1 MGVYQYDD
9 PQTGKGYD
17 LNIVGNAPTEE
28 EFARLANQLRQDRS
42 AFLKDY
48 EERYGTEIEFED
60 GTALGRG
67 YERGKKQVKQAFGET
82 IGTAG
87 EASGLGFLEKYG
99 TGLEERARQ
108 ELGELSLVQPERMQS
123 TDVEGFGTGATYLG
137 ELAGEQATQLGLG
150 LGAAIAAPIVFG
162 ATGVAAPL
170 VIGAGAAALITA
182 PILFGNNVQRQE
194 DEVAAG
200 TKDKVDLGDALTA
213 TFGQATLEGLSDRLL
228 LGLGKPL
235 LGVGKAGWKGLLL
248 RTTNRAGTGAATESL
263 TEVGQQMMER
273 AQAGLPIDS
282 EEAIAEYREAAIA
295 GGLIGGGTRATIGAF
310 GERGDEPVVIPK
322 NKTDAEQEAAET
334 LLLGVEPTLAIT
346 APGTSEAG
354 TGAYTPDTIVT
365 PIQEGQQRT
374 GAGTNVPSLDAS
386 AVAVANNLAGD
397 RQLLDAA
404 KAIEAAGKATV
415 PVLRESLGLSQSA
428 AIGLMRKLE
437 AAGVVSKYTA
447 GKPRSLTL
455 PFEVAAVPNIATV
468 TLPDA
473 GGANAGLGRKSTNI
487 DAGLGD
493 GVSSSGQSL
502 EQLKRGD
509 GARGN
514 TTDAAPPV
522 TGPVGDNLRNVSGDA
537 VSAELGAG
545 TLKAR
550 AAQVLQN
557 ARKQQ
562 QKGSMQLVSK
572 TGAKSLVDAGL
583 LQEEDTLANPILLA
597 KVTALLAEGPETVL
611 NRVGAGT
618 LETEVS
624 PKDVADLT
632 EEVDAIVTEP
642 IVASSGQKDS
652 PEAAAERQ
660 RIAAD
665 PEAYAEKVRQAK
677 EASGY
682 NVPAEVLVDSDE
694 IAARKATL
702 AEGAAAPVQVSPNA
716 GLGGAMLGT
725 AGQNIPKGIRVPNV
739 APQIG
744 ASIPQRELQAVA
756 AARDAAAQ
764 AELDRRFEF
773 DRNKK
778 VKAYHD
784 TQVDVTQPEVTTH
797 TDKEGILDILR
808 DRKAGEPAL
817 TARESAAKIFFSRFR
832 RPVDALDEMGA
843 ASTGIGFTQTVAKNY
858 VSVQTPNGRVPQ
870 LPMYTGQTRS
880 TAVEARKWVLE
891 NLSPAAMAVTR
902 DAAVLARRGTYKYVP
917 TTADINA
924 KRKENNEKRRYDY
937 EVKKDAAAYAKSL
950 ESGKIDAPKKAGDS
964 GLVQALRQKDFE
976 AYELSLLSEKSDARI
991 TLAPAPPWA
1000 KVNEAMLLID
1010 PVHGLNQA
1018 LLPSIRNALQRGDLA
1033 FALNAIASTNP
1044 ITRIRQI
1051 AANLAEVVGTT
1062 KVEVVDDLS
1071 QVVGRRAAGMFD
1083 PETNTIYIDASR
1095 GMNVHTVLHEMTH
1108 AGTSASLENL
1118 SLPETKQLQR
1128 LLEAAREQLGDVR
1141 GTKDMNEFL
1150 SEAFSNPDFQTALAL
1165 MKVDNFLASGWK
1177 KFTNAVRNILRKLM
1191 GMESKRPESPLDE
1204 VDRIILGMLTPSP
1217 ETRSAPQM
1225 MLDSTTVEG
1234 NVRLAQDA
1242 IDAVPTRTRDEYV
1255 QFAGDILYDVS
1266 EPAARG
1272 IKNIILGSLDS
1283 RILTDIA
1290 KKKIPFAPE
1299 LNILIRKMSGAMR
1312 DRSDKLDAMTGN
1324 YSRWAR
1330 KKENKA
1336 AVKILNNI
1344 IPKSTHLRVDPSMP
1358 REFYSTYKAAYS
1370 NVVTNKA
1377 VIKEFPTDKAR
1388 KVWMDKFNKGLDSS
1402 KATKAKPMKNPEPN
1416 DLVAYDALN
1425 AQYRAM
1431 GSEGQAF
1438 YRQMRNFFQDTY
1450 DEIIPALRA
1459 RLEATIP
1466 DAVVR
1471 ATAFEKL
1478 QDILLE
1484 QSGII
1489 RPYFPLMRKGK
1500 HRLQY
1505 YLEDANGQEEVVVQ
1519 YFKSRRNLDRA
1530 FKLAVPLVEN
1540 NRDPANRVPEYTRAD
1555 QPMSFKN
1562 VPSSSFVFDILK
1574 SMEASKD
1581 SFRDKNGNLDNKAY
1595 EATIQGVVDLAL
1607 DAMPERSFMQGFR
1620 QRGDGSSSA
1629 VRGYIGDMTPTNTG
1643 DQDFNALNMMQEKG
1657 RDLNRQL
1664 VQIQAAAELEKFRR
1678 KLKDGNYLKNPETAD
1693 IARKL
1698 DQQAAF
1704 AQSPNVPRW
1713 SQVANGVGFNMT
1725 MGLNFSS
1732 AALTFFDVGMS
1743 SMPVIAAEYGAVNTA
1758 RAYGTATRLLA
1769 NAPKTRGVMV
1779 TGSDG
1784 SPVEQEVKMGIAG
1797 GSIFNY
1803 TKDTLP
1809 PEQQADRLDI
1819 ALDLARE
1826 QGQVNQSLT
1835 QESLEIGRDAPLEGV
1850 NKWTSA
1856 MFHHAERVGRETTF
1870 VSSYTLESK
1879 KLQAKAAAEGRQVS
1893 DQDYRDAAQ
1902 KAIETTEF
1910 TLGSTAAAGRP
1921 TWAYSGAGNILFLF
1935 KRFAI
1940 AKYYMM
1946 YKLGHDSIGS
1956 TKIDKIMQEQGVTQE
1971 EAQQM
1976 ADDRKLARVG
1986 LRNFLISTGLM
1997 AGVGGMPMMGT
2008 FGVIYNMFAD
2018 DDEDD
2023 WEAANRKFFGE
2034 GMYGGLANQLLG
2046 VDAASRISLHSLLY
2060 RPPFIEKDQSPLW
2073 TFAEQVGGPV
2083 LGLSLNTIRG
2093 GGEIWESLASGNMQT
2108 LRRGFE
2114 TIAPSAIRNLS
2125 QGERFYREGTN
2136 TRRGDPITEQ
2146 ISLYSAV
2153 MKAAG
2158 WSPEAYARE
2167 LAYNRNAMRRNKAVE
2182 EPRGKLLRRLN
2193 MARRSGDR
2201 DEVQKVLEMVK
2212 EFNTGLPE
2220 GAEYRKITQKSQD
2233 SSYDTFIRNDGKIRG
2248 GAMHTEFMD
2257 TVREGYDR
2265 GFQGM

>member
-1 MGVYQYDD
+1 MGMYQYIDQ
-9 PQTGKGYD
+9 QTGQNYNFTISGE
-17 LNIVGNAPTEE
+17 APDNE
-28 EFARLANQLRQDRS
+28 EFARISQILNADREKYAEEYKGFFGEAPE
-42 AFLKDY
+42 AFD
-48 EERYGTEIEFED
+48 D

-82 IGTAG
+82 LGTAG

-123 TDVEGFGTGATYLG
+123 TDVKGFGTGATYLG
-137 ELAGEQATQLGLG
+137 ELAGEQVTQLGLG
-150 LGAAIAAPIVFG
+150 LGAAVAAPIVLG

-200 TKDKVDLGDALTA
+200 TKASVDLGDALTA

-322 NKTDAEQEAAET
+322 NKTDAEQRAAELDEAAAAAVLADTET
-334 LLLGVEPTLAIT
+334 APTVEPEQLELNLED
-346 APGTSEAG
+346 PLLQPELRQG
-354 TGAYTPDTIVT
+354 
-365 PIQEGQQRT
+365 QEQGELFT
-374 GAGTNVPSLDAS
+374 T
-386 AVAVANNLAGD
+386 
-397 RQLLDAA
+397 
-404 KAIEAAGKATV
+404 
-415 PVLRESLGLSQSA
+415 
-428 AIGLMRKLE
+428 
-437 AAGVVSKYTA
+437 
-447 GKPRSLTL
+447 
-455 PFEVAAVPNIATV
+455 
-468 TLPDA
+468 A
-473 GGANAGLGRKSTNI
+473 GGAMPTTAAQAVERRPELLTMSDEEFAAYDPKATISGPSIRNDFAVPSDDVYFDIAELRKQNKVVKPTVELPTAAPKPTVITKEMLDDIGVSRQAAMRKRIIGLDLTDETVKTELSKYANNPNPKVKAKAEKINAGIAALLGGADAGLGITPTDIN
-487 DAGLGD
+487 AGLGD
-493 GVSSSGQSL
+493 GVQSSGPSL
-502 EQLKRGD
+502 EQLDGGD
-509 GARGN
+509 STSGD
-514 TTDAAPPV
+514 TTGVAPPV
-522 TGPVGDNLRNVSGDA
+522 TGPVGDNLRDVSGDA
-537 VSAELGAG
+537 IPTEPGAG
-545 TLKAR
+545 TLVDDQDPMVSLM
-550 AAQVLQN
+550 QV
-557 ARKQQ
+557 
-562 QKGSMQLVSK
+562 GSP
-572 TGAKSLVDAGL
+572 
-583 LQEEDTLANPILLA
+583 ANIA
-597 KVTALLAEGPETVL
+597 PE
-611 NRVGAGT
+611 A
-618 LETEVS
+618 
-624 PKDVADLT
+624 VANLT

-642 IVASSGQKDS
+642 IVAPSGQKDS

-665 PEAYAEKVRQAK
+665 PVAYAEKVRQAK

-702 AEGAAAPVQVSPNA
+702 AAGVADPVRVNPNE

-773 DRNKK
+773 GRNKK

-808 DRKAGEPAL
+808 DREAGEPAL

-843 ASTGIGFTQTVAKNY
+843 VSAIGFTQTVAKNF

-870 LPMYTGQTRS
+870 LPMYTGQTKS
-880 TAVEARKWVLE
+880 AAVEALKWVLE
-891 NLSPAAMAVTR
+891 NLSPAALAVTR
-902 DAAVLARRGTYKYVP
+902 DAAVLASRSTYKHVP

-1266 EPAARG
+1266 EPATRG

-1743 SMPVIAAEYGAVNTA
+1743 SMPIIAAEYGAVNTA

-1797 GSIFNY
+1797 SSVFNY

-2125 QGERFYREGTN
+2125 QGERFYREGAN

>member
-1 MGVYQYDD
+1 MGIYQYTD
-9 PQTGKGYD
+9 PATGRNHRFEHAGD
-17 LNIVGNAPTEE
+17 APTDEDYA
-28 EFARLANQLRQDRS
+28 FMADFLRQNR
-42 AFLKDY
+42 
-48 EERYGTEIEFED
+48 EEYAQKYQNVFGREFEAPDD
-60 GTALGRG
+60 GIAIGRG

-82 IGTAG
+82 VGTLG
-87 EASGLGFLEKYG
+87 EESGLGFLANYG
-99 TGLEERARQ
+99 QGLEERGRQ
-108 ELGELSLVQPERMQS
+108 ELGALQLEQPERMQS
-123 TDVEGFGTGATYLG
+123 TDVDGFGSALTYAG
-137 ELAGEQATQLGLG
+137 ELVGEQIPQLGLG
-150 LGAAIAAPIVFG
+150 LAATG
-162 ATGVAAPL
+162 ATAVAAPL
-170 VIGAGAAALITA
+170 LGAGALTTGALGFAAYGVAQA
-182 PILFGNNVQRQE
+182 PMLFGNDIQRQE
-194 DEVAAG
+194 GEVAAG
-200 TKDKVDLGDALTA
+200 RKANVDVGDALTA
-213 TFGQATLEGLSDRLL
+213 TFGQAMLESISGKIL
-228 LGLGKPL
+228 LGGILKP
-235 LGVGKAGWKGLLL
+235 VGKSVYTRIASRFGG
-248 RTTNRAGTGAATESL
+248 GATAEGL

-282 EEAIAEYREAAIA
+282 DDAIAEYREAAIA
-295 GGLIGGGTRATIGAF
+295 GGLIGGGVRSVGF
-310 GERGDEPVVIPK
+310 GERRDTTLDEQTSEQKTTPTVEDYASGTQLLKNAKEALANDPELADASDDLIRTGMDGRYDPLLAEEIIGQRTAGAALDSMGIDRTGPFFTPPTAKNMLDSYNAGKQPATELTPAQETVVAGDPVVEQTVKEAKAKVAEYSAPTTVADVALPEVK
-322 NKTDAEQEAAET
+322 PFEKPSLARTVANK
-334 LLLGVEPTLAIT
+334 LGVETKITDEMLADVGI
-346 APGTSEAG
+346 PKSSPLRLPKSKGTVLGGDLFDPEVQKKLRNFALQSLVRAKF
-354 TGAYTPDTIVT
+354 PD
-365 PIQEGQQRT
+365 
-374 GAGTNVPSLDAS
+374 
-386 AVAVANNLAGD
+386 
-397 RQLLDAA
+397 
-404 KAIEAAGKATV
+404 
-415 PVLRESLGLSQSA
+415 
-428 AIGLMRKLE
+428 LE
-437 AAGVVSKYTA
+437 ARVEA
-447 GKPRSLTL
+447 L
-455 PFEVAAVPNIATV
+455 I
-468 TLPDA
+468 
-473 GGANAGLGRKSTNI
+473 GGA
-487 DAGLGD
+487 DAGLGITPTDINAGFGD
-493 GVSSSGQSL
+493 GVQSSGPSL
-502 EQLKRGD
+502 EQLDGGD
-509 GARGN
+509 GTSGD
-514 TTDAAPPV
+514 TTGATPPV
-522 TGPVGDNLRNVSGDA
+522 TGPVGDNLRDVSGDA
-537 VSAELGAG
+537 IPTEPGAG
-545 TLKAR
+545 TLVDDQDPMVSLM
-550 AAQVLQN
+550 QV
-557 ARKQQ
+557 
-562 QKGSMQLVSK
+562 GSP
-572 TGAKSLVDAGL
+572 
-583 LQEEDTLANPILLA
+583 ANIA
-597 KVTALLAEGPETVL
+597 PE
-611 NRVGAGT
+611 A
-618 LETEVS
+618 
-624 PKDVADLT
+624 VANLT

-642 IVASSGQKDS
+642 IVAPSGQKDS

-665 PEAYAEKVRQAK
+665 PVAYAEKVRQAK

-773 DRNKK
+773 GRNKK

-808 DRKAGEPAL
+808 DREAGEPAL

-843 ASTGIGFTQTVAKNY
+843 VSAIGFTQTVAKNF

-870 LPMYTGQTRS
+870 LPMYTGQTKS
-880 TAVEARKWVLE
+880 AAVEALKWVLE
-891 NLSPAAMAVTR
+891 NLSPAALAVTR
-902 DAAVLARRGTYKYVP
+902 DAAVLASRSTYKHVP

-1266 EPAARG
+1266 EPATRG

-1505 YLEDANGQEEVVVQ
+1505 YLQDANGQEEVVVQ

-1797 GSIFNY
+1797 SSVFNY

-1835 QESLEIGRDAPLEGV
+1835 QESLDIGRDAPLEGV

-1856 MFHHAERVGRETTF
+1856 MFHQQSALGEKQ
-1870 VSSYTLESK
+1870 LI
-1879 KLQAKAAAEGRQVS
+1879 LQ
-1893 DQDYRDAAQ
+1893 
-1902 KAIETTEF
+1902 
-1910 TLGSTAAAGRP
+1910 P
-1921 TWAYSGAGNILFLF
+1921 
-1935 KRFAI
+1935 
-1940 AKYYMM
+1940 
-1946 YKLGHDSIGS
+1946 
-1956 TKIDKIMQEQGVTQE
+1956 
-1971 EAQQM
+1971 
-1976 ADDRKLARVG
+1976 
-1986 LRNFLISTGLM
+1986 
-1997 AGVGGMPMMGT
+1997 
-2008 FGVIYNMFAD
+2008 
-2018 DDEDD
+2018 
-2023 WEAANRKFFGE
+2023 
-2034 GMYGGLANQLLG
+2034 
-2046 VDAASRISLHSLLY
+2046 SR
-2060 RPPFIEKDQSPLW
+2060 
-2073 TFAEQVGGPV
+2073 
-2083 LGLSLNTIRG
+2083 
-2093 GGEIWESLASGNMQT
+2093 
-2108 LRRGFE
+2108 
-2114 TIAPSAIRNLS
+2114 
-2125 QGERFYREGTN
+2125 
-2136 TRRGDPITEQ
+2136 
-2146 ISLYSAV
+2146 
-2153 MKAAG
+2153 
-2158 WSPEAYARE
+2158 
-2167 LAYNRNAMRRNKAVE
+2167 
-2182 EPRGKLLRRLN
+2182 
-2193 MARRSGDR
+2193 
-2201 DEVQKVLEMVK
+2201 
-2212 EFNTGLPE
+2212 
-2220 GAEYRKITQKSQD
+2220 
-2233 SSYDTFIRNDGKIRG
+2233 
-2248 GAMHTEFMD
+2248 
-2257 TVREGYDR
+2257 
-2265 GFQGM
+2265 